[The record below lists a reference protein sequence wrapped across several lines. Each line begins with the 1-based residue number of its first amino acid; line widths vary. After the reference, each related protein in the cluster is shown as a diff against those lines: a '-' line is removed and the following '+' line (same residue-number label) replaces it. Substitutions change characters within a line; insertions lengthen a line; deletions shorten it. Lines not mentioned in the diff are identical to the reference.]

1 MKKLSVGRW
10 LCLWSAAASEEV
22 SRITKIYLSFN
33 NMAECIELPVN
44 PEKLLVETASN
55 HKSYALMNVGEVSV
69 LDYPMASKVVL
80 ESFFPGR
87 SSYFADGAVVAYSP
101 AECVEKITAWRDSL
115 RPMRLTVTGGAKDLS
130 LPCSIERFDY
140 WENWGECG
148 DIYFRL
154 ELKEYKWYKLQS
166 VKSAGNSGGGG
177 NGGSSSGARAAELK
191 APVTYTV
198 KAGDSLWKICK
209 LYLGDGSKY
218 KEIAAKNNIK
228 NPNLIRV
235 GQVIRLS

>member
-1 MKKLSVGRW
+1 
-10 LCLWSAAASEEV
+10 
-22 SRITKIYLSFN
+22 
-33 NMAECIELPVN
+33 MAECIELPVN
-44 PEKLLVETASN
+44 PEKLSVETASN

-69 LDYPMASKVVL
+69 LDYPMGSKVAL
-80 ESFFPGR
+80 ESFFPNR
-87 SSYFADGAVVAYSP
+87 SSYFANGVATAYTP
-101 AECVEKITAWRDSL
+101 AECVDRIIAWRDSL
-115 RPMRLTVTGGAKDLS
+115 RPMRLTVTGGARDLS

-166 VKSAGNSGGGG
+166 VQSASGGS
-177 NGGSSSGARAAELK
+177 GGSGALKRSTEFK

-198 KAGDSLWKICK
+198 KKGDTLWKICK
-209 LYLGDGSKY
+209 LYLGDGSRY

-235 GQVIRLS
+235 GQVIQLS